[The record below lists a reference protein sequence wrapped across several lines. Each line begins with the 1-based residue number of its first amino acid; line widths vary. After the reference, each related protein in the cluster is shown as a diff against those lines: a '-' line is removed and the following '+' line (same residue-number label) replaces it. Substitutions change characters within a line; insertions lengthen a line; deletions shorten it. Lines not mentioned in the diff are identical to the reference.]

1 MFGGWNLN
9 ILDILFWV
17 YAVITIG
24 FVGHFLYF
32 LFFQKEK
39 HRRDS
44 ELAAIP
50 DSFMLNRT
58 SREWGVQLVSP
69 IEAFLVK
76 RKVAPVH
83 ITWAGLFFAL
93 LACIFYSFGG
103 FVLAGWSVVIN
114 GFCDMLDGRVARR
127 LKITSQRG
135 EFLDSNLDRLS
146 ECLWFLGLFNFYANT
161 LFFYVVFVAFTGS
174 LMVSYSK
181 ARAEGMDVHGRI
193 GIMQRSERI
202 VWIGI
207 TSILSPLFSAV
218 SNYLVPISTTFLASV
233 GISVVAILSCY
244 TYYQR
249 FRHTYANLS

>member
-1 MFGGWNLN
+1 MFGGWKQG
-9 ILDILFWV
+9 ILFWI
-17 YAVITIG
+17 YALITLG
-24 FVGHFLYF
+24 FVGYYLYF
-32 LFFQKEK
+32 LLFQKKK
-39 HRRDS
+39 HKQDT
-44 ELAAIP
+44 ELDNIP
-50 DSFMLNRT
+50 DSLMLTRP
-58 SREWGVQLVSP
+58 SKEWGIQLVHP
-69 IEAFLVK
+69 IEEFLV
-76 RKVAPVH
+76 RKKIAPVH
-83 ITWAGLFFAL
+83 ISWTSVFFAL

-103 FVLAGWSVVIN
+103 FVLGGWAVVLS

-127 LKITSQRG
+127 LRMTSQKG

-181 ARAEGMDVHGRI
+181 ARAEGLDVRGRV
-193 GIMQRSERI
+193 GMMQRSERI
-202 VWIGI
+202 VWIGV

-218 SNYLVPISTTFLASV
+218 SNYLLPISTTFLASI

-249 FRHTYANLS
+249 FQHTYKNLS